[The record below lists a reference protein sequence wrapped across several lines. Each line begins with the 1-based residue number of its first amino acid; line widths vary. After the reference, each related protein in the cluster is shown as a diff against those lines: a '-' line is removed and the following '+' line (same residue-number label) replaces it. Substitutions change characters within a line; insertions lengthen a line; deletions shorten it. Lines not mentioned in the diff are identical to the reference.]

1 MIVQVQEILHAMMHA
16 TQRCLF
22 TSLATASFRKVAFC
36 LTGPYLTR
44 RATIG
49 RLANSPQGLPPGE
62 GRFAW
67 NPQHKRSI
75 SFGLPCRPGGSISA
89 QTAVRRGYVN
99 DKCDYRP
106 NEIPVRYNVPMYI
119 HQSYITP
126 N

>member
-49 RLANSPQGLPPGE
+49 RLANSPPRAPPWRG
-62 GRFAW
+62 
-67 NPQHKRSI
+67 
-75 SFGLPCRPGGSISA
+75 
-89 QTAVRRGYVN
+89 AVRLEPPAQAKYQFWPTVQARGFDLSADRSTARV
-99 DKCDYRP
+99 C
-106 NEIPVRYNVPMYI
+106 
-119 HQSYITP
+119 
-126 N
+126 